1 MGSPACDAVNA
12 AAGRGV
18 LRVLSSHLE
27 AKMNSRPR
35 LRWTFAITSLA
46 LFAFALDRLVVTIA
60 LPAIRTDLGA
70 QVADLEWTV
79 NAYTLSFAALLLT
92 GGALGDRFGRRRMF
106 TIGVAVFTAGS
117 AAAALAPTIGTL
129 VAARALQGVGGAL
142 FSPLTLTML
151 SAVTPP
157 ARRGAVLGAWGGI
170 GGLGAALGPLA
181 GGALAGSVGWRAI
194 FWLNVPLGLALI
206 ALGRLRLAET
216 YGPRRN
222 LDLPGVVL
230 GSAGLFGV
238 VWAVIRIG
246 VVGWA
251 STDVSLAFGGGV
263 VLLTLF
269 VIWEMRTPAPVLPM
283 RFFRNRVFAA
293 GGLASL
299 MMYSALFGALFLI
312 TQLVQAGLGA
322 TPLQAGLRTLPMAV
336 MPMLLAPV
344 GGVIADRIGFRPL
357 MICGLAME
365 AIALGWLAA
374 AVTPTVSYG
383 FLVPPLVLAGAG
395 SALFFAPLASAMLSA
410 VAAQE
415 HGQASGAATAIRE
428 LAVVFGVAVLG
439 LVFAG
444 HGGYASRADFV
455 DGFVP
460 AMWLAAG
467 LAVAGVLAAVALP
480 RAAARRSRGSRFYP
494 SAGQVREW
502 YAWCRTCWSGT

>member
-1 MGSPACDAVNA
+1 
-12 AAGRGV
+12 
-18 LRVLSSHLE
+18 
-27 AKMNSRPR
+27 
-35 LRWTFAITSLA
+35 
-46 LFAFALDRLVVTIA
+46 
-60 LPAIRTDLGA
+60 
-70 QVADLEWTV
+70 
-79 NAYTLSFAALLLT
+79 
-92 GGALGDRFGRRRMF
+92 
-106 TIGVAVFTAGS
+106 
-117 AAAALAPTIGTL
+117 
-129 VAARALQGVGGAL
+129 
-142 FSPLTLTML
+142 
-151 SAVTPP
+151 
-157 ARRGAVLGAWGGI
+157 
-170 GGLGAALGPLA
+170 
-181 GGALAGSVGWRAI
+181 
-194 FWLNVPLGLALI
+194 
-206 ALGRLRLAET
+206 
-216 YGPRRN
+216 
-222 LDLPGVVL
+222 
-230 GSAGLFGV
+230 
-238 VWAVIRIG
+238 
-246 VVGWA
+246 
-251 STDVSLAFGGGV
+251 VSLAFGGGV

-312 TQLVQAGLGA
+312 TQLLQAGLGA

-410 VAAQE
+410 VAAEE

-494 SAGQVREW
+494 SAGRVREW
-502 YAWCRTCWSGT
+502 YTWCRTCWSGT